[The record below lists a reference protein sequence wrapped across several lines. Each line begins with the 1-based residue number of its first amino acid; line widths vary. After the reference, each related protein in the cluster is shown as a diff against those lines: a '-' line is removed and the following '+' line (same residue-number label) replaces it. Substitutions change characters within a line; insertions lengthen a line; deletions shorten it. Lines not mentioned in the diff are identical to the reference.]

1 MARLNHRK
9 KKPLVPIIIFV
20 VGMVLF
26 VWVKLYN
33 QKNIASA
40 EIDTRLRSAAGSL
53 EMIVNDSMIDNAQ
66 QKIPVDFVDHEY
78 IRVLANKIAKI
89 HDVMYVYVMIESEDS
104 ALFVFSSYIESDI
117 TGDIV
122 TDYLDYYYEATP
134 TMMNAFSSND
144 PEIYDSSQ
152 DQWGNFRSIYLPKK
166 TRTGTPYL
174 LCADVNMSEVVD
186 YQLRYMVEFALSA
199 VFLFLISLPLFIKM
213 RQTK

>member
-40 EIDTRLRSAAGSL
+40 EIDTRLKSAAGSL

-66 QKIPVDFVDHEY
+66 QKIPVNFVDHEY

-89 HDVMYVYVMIESEDS
+89 HDVIYVYVMIESEDS

>member
-66 QKIPVDFVDHEY
+66 QKIPVNFVDHEY

-89 HDVMYVYVMIESEDS
+89 HDVIYVYVMIESEDS

>member
-89 HDVMYVYVMIESEDS
+89 HDVIYVYVMIESEDS

-122 TDYLDYYYEATP
+122 TDYLDYYYEAP
-134 TMMNAFSSND
+134 PCMMNAFSSNN

-186 YQLRYMVEFALSA
+186 FQLRYLVEFALSA

-213 RQTK
+213 RKTK